1 MNINIINYEEA
12 LGYDGILSKYANAM
26 RFELQRL
33 GHTVTILGRPIK
45 KADINHHINYESY
58 VYLSGTRNTLMV
70 THITDEKKL
79 ETLKKGMRTADIGIC
94 FSHETEEDLK
104 KKNILKLTT
113 VLPAHDSIERRPRMI
128 AIVTNVYPSGCKREK
143 MFVNLLNHI
152 DKKKYVFM
160 IMGTGWE
167 RTLDSVVGTGFV
179 GQYHP
184 KFEHETYQKILQLA
198 DYFLYFGKDEG
209 AMSIL
214 DATYAGI
221 KCIAPNIGFHKEL
234 NIAYPFDTQDD
245 LENVFKKLEENP
257 ADEMTWENYCKQHIK
272 IWEKLLS

>member
-1 MNINIINYEEA
+1 MNINIVNYEEA
-12 LGYDGILSKYANAM
+12 LGYDGILSKYAKTM
-26 RFELQRL
+26 QLYLVKL
-33 GHTVTILGRPIK
+33 GHSVTVDSKPRK
-45 KADINHHINYESY
+45 NADINHHINYESY
-58 VYLSGTRNTLMV
+58 VHLPSTKNTLMV

-79 ETLKKGMRTADIGIC
+79 ENLKKGMKTADMGIC
-94 FSHETEEDLK
+94 FSHETEKELK
-104 KKNILKLTT
+104 NEKIPKLTT
-113 VLPAHDSIERRPRMI
+113 VLPAHDSIPRRPRMI

-143 MFVNLLNHI
+143 MFVDLLNHI

-167 RTLDSVVGTGFV
+167 RTLDSVVGSGFV

-184 KFEHETYQKILQLA
+184 KFEHDTYRKILQLA

-221 KCIAPNIGFHKEL
+221 PCIAPNIGFHKEL
-234 NIAYPFDTQDD
+234 NIAYPFDTQED

-257 ADEMTWENYCKQHIK
+257 ADKMTWENYCKQHIK
-272 IWEKLLS
+272 IWEKLR